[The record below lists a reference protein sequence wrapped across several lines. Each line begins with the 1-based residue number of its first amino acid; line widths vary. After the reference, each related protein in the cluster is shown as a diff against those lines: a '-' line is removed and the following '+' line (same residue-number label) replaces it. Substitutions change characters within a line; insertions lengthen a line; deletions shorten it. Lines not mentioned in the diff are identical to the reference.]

1 MTTTRA
7 GFLRGLFSLGADLV
21 GGAAGVTPVTP
32 VTADTADTAESG
44 GHPAAAAP
52 PVPFHGGAPL
62 CGPGGDFTP
71 ELLRLEAERMGLPA
85 DADPGDLLHHLHR
98 AMLDMA
104 PPGVRDSGVTEET
117 GADAPGVTA
126 APDATDTGHPH

>member
-21 GGAAGVTPVTP
+21 GGAAGVT
-32 VTADTADTAESG
+32 AAAAESG

-52 PVPFHGGAPL
+52 PAPFSGGAPL

-104 PPGVRDSGVTEET
+104 PPGVRASGATEET
-117 GADAPGVTA
+117 GEAAPGITA
-126 APDATDTGHPH
+126 APDTTDTTDATDAGHPH